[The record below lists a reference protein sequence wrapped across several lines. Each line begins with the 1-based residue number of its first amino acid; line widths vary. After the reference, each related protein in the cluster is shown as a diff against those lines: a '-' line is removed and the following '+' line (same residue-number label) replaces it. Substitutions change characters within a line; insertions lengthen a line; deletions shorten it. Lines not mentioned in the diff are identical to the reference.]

1 MSQILPAGSQIHE
14 TVGYTIKQDVYGLDT
29 LTRNFEGPDSD
40 WLRFV
45 AAYPVEAQDYQFKDY
60 YLVSRDAGSRR
71 GSVITPVLT
80 FKGVAGLSTGK
91 FAVTRAQKKKSLV
104 TKQVTLKLSD
114 GSGRTIEI
122 EYKAPSTTWTYATG
136 YEPTVPLYK
145 GFIGKFD
152 EDYQLVR
159 ARGATQFPLDFVT
172 GPRPATFNSSPR
184 YLVYT
189 QIFSEQFDCQQVG
202 KAWTVT
208 ERNDGY
214 IIGVE
219 QQPVGT
225 TRRALPSPIPTGT

>member
-14 TVGYTIKQDVYGLDT
+14 TVGYTIKQDVYGLDV

-45 AAYPVEAQDYQFKDY
+45 SAYPVEAQDRQFKDY

-80 FKGVAGLSTGK
+80 FKGVPGLSTGK

-114 GSGRTIEI
+114 DSGRTIEL
-122 EYKAPSTTWTYATG
+122 EYKAPTTTWTYATG
-136 YEPTVPLYK
+136 FEPTTPLYK

-152 EDYQLVR
+152 EDYQIVR

-172 GPRPATFNSSPR
+172 GPRPATFNSTPR

-189 QIFSEQFDCQQVG
+189 QIFSEQFDCQQQG

-219 QQPVGT
+219 QKAVGI
-225 TRRALPSPIPTGT
+225 RRTVPPNPLSIGS